1 MYDKIKDIE
10 YRLVVARFSN
20 LLDHDIK
27 NHVTHLYN
35 VSSETSILPLK
46 SGSIS
51 ESKSKPGSIFISFL
65 SVSLTFHVKIF
76 SSFAS

>member
-20 LLDHDIK
+20 LLDDDIK

-51 ESKSKPGSIFISFL
+51 VAKVNRAVYL
-65 SVSLTFHVKIF
+65 FHSCLF
-76 SSFAS
+76 H